1 MTRAIGLPGLERL
14 TEVCRRNGIP
24 VELEPPSLHPPQ
36 SGEGVGGLPFDPVL
50 AAVYARSRRMAFGE
64 LDGFHLYRVDDV
76 SDLVRENEEVRWGW
90 PEVFRTSLI
99 VFAGEPALLYCFA
112 TVPGLADADGIQPVV
127 KIDPYE
133 DVVAIPVASS
143 VDRFFDAY
151 SHALERRGEPIH
163 FPWGLPDVIAR
174 DTPLVELLRAG
185 RFDFL
190 MGGCQDIHQWVG
202 KVLAAANT

>member
-1 MTRAIGLPGLERL
+1 M
-14 TEVCRRNGIP
+14 
-24 VELEPPSLHPPQ
+24 
-36 SGEGVGGLPFDPVL
+36 PFDPVL
-50 AAVYARSRRMAFGE
+50 AEFYARSRRMAFGE
-64 LDGFHLYRVDDV
+64 LEGFFLYRVDNV
-76 SDLVRENEEVRWGW
+76 SDLARENEEVHWGW

-112 TVPGLADADGIQPVV
+112 TVPGLADADGVQPVV

-151 SHALERRGEPIH
+151 SHALERRMELIRQEAEFNARFEAEFGPSAPDSLRTLVSKDTPGTH
-163 FPWGLPDVIAR
+163 FPWSVTDLMAR
-174 DTPLVELLRAG
+174 DASLVELLRAG

-190 MGGCQDIHQWVG
+190 MGGSEDIHQWVE